1 MDNGGL
7 PGSLVVILVTIVL
20 LVFSFAGMVTLLILR
35 G

>member
-1 MDNGGL
+1 MENGGL
-7 PGSLVVILVTIVL
+7 PGSLVVILVTILV

>member
-7 PGSLVVILVTIVL
+7 PSSLVVILVTILV
-20 LVFSFAGMVTLLILR
+20 LVFSFAGMVTFLILR